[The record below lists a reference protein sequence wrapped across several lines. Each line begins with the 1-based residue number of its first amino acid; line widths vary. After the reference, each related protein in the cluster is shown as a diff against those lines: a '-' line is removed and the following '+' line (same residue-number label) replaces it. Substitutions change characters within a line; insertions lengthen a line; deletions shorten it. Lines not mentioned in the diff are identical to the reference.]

1 MSTQHSNHDTTR
13 LQGVSR
19 RQFITRAAGVGA
31 AVTIV
36 PRHVL
41 GRGFQAPSDLVNV
54 AVVGVAGMG
63 ASNTRA
69 VMSQNVVAFCD
80 VDMALLDA
88 RIARWGQE
96 GAPGGAGGG
105 ARQGNRPAGRAGRR
119 GRTGAPPRRSRRP
132 TRGSR
137 PRTPRPTSRSST
149 PRHRA
154 SASTPTTA

>member
-1 MSTQHSNHDTTR
+1 MSTQDHHPDTTR
-13 LQGVSR
+13 PQGVSR
-19 RQFITRAAGVGA
+19 RQFITSAAGAGA

-63 ASNTRA
+63 ANNTRA
-69 VMSQNVVAFCD
+69 VMSQNIVAFCD

-96 GAPGGAGGG
+96 AAPGGAAGGPRPG
-105 ARQGNRPAGRAGRR
+105 GNRPPV
-119 GRTGAPPRRSRRP
+119 TG
-132 TRGSR
+132 
-137 PRTPRPTSRSST
+137 
-149 PRHRA
+149 
-154 SASTPTTA
+154 